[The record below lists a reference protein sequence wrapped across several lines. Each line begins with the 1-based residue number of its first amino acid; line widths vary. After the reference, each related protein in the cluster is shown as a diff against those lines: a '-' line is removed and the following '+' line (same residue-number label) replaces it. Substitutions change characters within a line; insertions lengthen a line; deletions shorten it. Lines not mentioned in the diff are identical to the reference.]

1 MGKFSRAKDNQPK
14 DNKKKERVSKKGL
27 FRSRS
32 FRSGGYTIILSLIV
46 AAIVVALNLFVK
58 QLPATL
64 TRIDTTSQQLYTLGD
79 QTRSIVGGLEK
90 DVTVYLVAQS
100 GREDAT
106 IQEVLA
112 RYQALSDHVAID
124 TIDPV
129 VYPKAVQQYTSAS
142 LDANSLIVVCGDRSQ
157 VVAYDDIYVYDY
169 SNYYSTGSYEVNF
182 DMESA
187 LTSAINAVTSDDLPV
202 LYTLTGHGE
211 SELSGTLSEA
221 VKKENFT
228 IESLSLL
235 ARDGVPEDASAVL
248 ILSPQSDLSA
258 EETEK
263 LLTYMNAG
271 GKLLLITD
279 YIEEA
284 QPNLLSLCEAY
295 GVTSA
300 QGVVCEA
307 DMNYCLRGYV
317 HYLLP
322 ELESHEITDPLIS
335 ARMYALMP
343 MAHGITPLE
352 HYRDTL
358 EITPLLSTTD
368 SAYAKVNAYSVT
380 TLEKTQGDLDGP
392 FDIGVAV
399 TETVSEGETRFVWFS
414 TSQFLLEDVNSLVSG
429 ANQDLFLNALN
440 YLCARENSI
449 SIRSRSLMSTYLTI
463 PSGTASALSVI
474 VTVALPLIVVVTGI
488 VVCVRRRKR

>member
-14 DNKKKERVSKKGL
+14 DNQKKERVSKKGL

-169 SNYYSTGSYEVNF
+169 SNYYSTGSYEVN
-182 DMESA
+182 
-187 LTSAINAVTSDDLPV
+187 SDDLPV

-235 ARDGVPEDASAVL
+235 ARDGVPEDAGAVL

-399 TETVSEGETRFVWFS
+399 TETVSGGETRFVWFS